1 MTQQDELQGENLKNG
16 TGTFNVECRNKI
28 EDEKRKK
35 TGEVEVSTLHGRS
48 VSPNKIS
55 KKTELTHSL
64 YLQCAR
70 LENKT

>member
-1 MTQQDELQGENLKNG
+1 MTQQDELQVGNLKNE
-16 TGTFNVECRNKI
+16 TGAFNVECRNKI

-48 VSPNKIS
+48 VSPNKTS
-55 KKTELTHSL
+55 KKLELTHPL

-70 LENKT
+70 LENNT

>member
-1 MTQQDELQGENLKNG
+1 MKNG

-48 VSPNKIS
+48 VSPNKTS